1 MEEFIVKLKEMNDAR
16 KKLSKKG
23 SRKSMKQKY
32 GKYIQGETENV
43 PTFEKHSIKSTSQ
56 ISIIQSLLKS
66 QKIEVVL

>member
-32 GKYIQGETENV
+32 GKYIPDELE
-43 PTFEKHSIKSTSQ
+43 ESSQ
-56 ISIIQSLLKS
+56 F
-66 QKIEVVL
+66 